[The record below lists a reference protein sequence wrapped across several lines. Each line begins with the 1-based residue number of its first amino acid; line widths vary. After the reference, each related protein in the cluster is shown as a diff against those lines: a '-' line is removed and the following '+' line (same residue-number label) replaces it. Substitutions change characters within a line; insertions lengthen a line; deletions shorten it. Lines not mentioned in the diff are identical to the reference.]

1 MANDNF
7 QVLYKQLVKK
17 VSDPNQ
23 SRNSETGRLYKTI
36 RIIVGEEQSQSSIKT
51 REICDHFGI
60 KSDSSIE
67 EDKEII
73 DNLLDVI
80 FADNILFRESAKA
93 VNKTATFLNNCNI
106 GGNMELWI
114 LIITGLTLVGGITY
128 NKISSKQKDQ
138 ESQESKLKEGKQQPS
153 YQSLL
158 PVDLCLIIPASIA
171 SNLETGST
179 LNFDQLIKI
188 IDSASY
194 FLCTT
199 DANSTVKLNTTDE
212 VPLSDSMREFHI
224 KIRINDGRNLID
236 KKRRYYLK
244 ENLRED
250 VQGIIEEL
258 MCLRDLSGLE
268 KFNRI

>member
-1 MANDNF
+1 MKNNNF
-7 QVLYKQLVKK
+7 KVLYEELVSK
-17 VSDPNQ
+17 VRVLNQ
-23 SRNSETGRLYKTI
+23 SRNLKTGRLYKTI
-36 RIIVGEEQSQSSIKT
+36 QIIVGEEKSPSPEQTK
-51 REICDHFGI
+51 EICDHFGI
-60 KSDSSIE
+60 ESDSSIE
-67 EDKEII
+67 EDKRII

-80 FADNILFRESAKA
+80 FAGNLFFRESAKA
-93 VNKTATFLNNCNI
+93 VNKNATFLSNCV
-106 GGNMELWI
+106 GGNMEWI
-114 LIITGLTLVGGITY
+114 FIATGLTLVGGIIY
-128 NKISSKQKDQ
+128 NQLSSKQKD
-138 ESQESKLKEGKQQPS
+138 EKSQESELKEEKQELS
-153 YQSLL
+153 YQSPLA
-158 PVDLCLIIPASIA
+158 VDLCLVIPASIA
-171 SNLETGST
+171 SNLKPGST